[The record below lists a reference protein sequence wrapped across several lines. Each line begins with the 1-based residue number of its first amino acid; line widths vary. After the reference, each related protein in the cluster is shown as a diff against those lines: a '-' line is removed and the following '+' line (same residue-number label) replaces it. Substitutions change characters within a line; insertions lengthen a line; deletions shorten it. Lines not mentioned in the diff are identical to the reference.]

1 MQWVR
6 CTFLVSNQL
15 PLFAFVCLCLP
26 LFAFVLP
33 KATCMIPLQFVNL
46 LRRLCVATLPHLSTA
61 PLAPC
66 STERIVICNKSQPK
80 QKKLK
85 KHFVITQNCRN
96 DLKRMFKQ
104 SMKCKCSIV
113 SPMEKN
119 THIEVTNLLI
129 VKLFLTPEL
138 MRWRACRS
146 LSPMKPKTLPSA
158 RNSLIF

>member
-15 PLFAFVCLCLP
+15 PLFAFVLP
-26 LFAFVLP
+26 LQHVCFRCNSWIFCVAFVLLHSLIS
-33 KATCMIPLQFVNL
+33 A
-46 LRRLCVATLPHLSTA
+46 HLSTA

-96 DLKRMFKQ
+96 YSKRMFKQ

-138 MRWRACRS
+138 MRWQACRS

>member
-1 MQWVR
+1 
-6 CTFLVSNQL
+6 
-15 PLFAFVCLCLP
+15 
-26 LFAFVLP
+26 
-33 KATCMIPLQFVNL
+33 MIPLQFVNL

-138 MRWRACRS
+138 MR
-146 LSPMKPKTLPSA
+146 
-158 RNSLIF
+158 